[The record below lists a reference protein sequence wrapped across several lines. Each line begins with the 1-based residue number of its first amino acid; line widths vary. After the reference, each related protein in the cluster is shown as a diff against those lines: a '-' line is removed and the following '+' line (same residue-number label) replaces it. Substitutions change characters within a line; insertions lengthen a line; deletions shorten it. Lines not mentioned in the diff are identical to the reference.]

1 MPYKDPSK
9 QRAYDRDYKRLKRGG
24 ESLTPSQTLL
34 PVDFRIETAKDAV
47 ELLAEQM
54 ALVRSDEEAGTIE
67 KARTIG
73 YLIGV
78 ALKAIEAGDTVARL
92 EAVESVLKARKAKR

>member
-1 MPYKDPSK
+1 MPYKDPSQ

-34 PVDFRIETAKDAV
+34 PADFRLQTAQDAV

-54 ALVRSDEEAGTIE
+54 ALVRGDQEAGTIE

-92 EAVESVLKARKAKR
+92 EAIESVLKARKAKR